1 MNGFQAVSRLE
12 ILVDIVPKWIP
23 LAVQNV
29 TVQEGGSKALPED
42 YFKIPS
48 KHFEGLDCEF
58 VLLKPP
64 KHGYVENSHF
74 PRVKLMK
81 FTRKQVENELIS
93 YVHDDSE
100 DLLDNF
106 TIFANSSELGKQSL
120 PQTLSVTVESVND
133 EAPVIT
139 TNKILQVW
147 VNSVT
152 EITSGELCAE
162 DGDSSP
168 QDLAYLVS
176 PPSNGHLALKSFP
189 GLSMQNFTQAQISEG
204 QLVFVHTGAMSGRF
218 NFQVTDGLNFT
229 PQQMFSITARAL
241 IISLEVNR
249 GLSISPG
256 AVVKEGDKVLIGQ
269 SKSDASNLLLKL
281 PKPQCSSYE
290 TWFQVTSL
298 PHRGTIMVGERNIT
312 KSKPS
317 FSQYVIN
324 KLGITYLHDDSESL
338 ADNFT
343 FAVWPNQKSKS
354 TTKPEADFL
363 EEMFHITI
371 TPINDKAQELRTKG
385 FG

>member
-1 MNGFQAVSRLE
+1 MSEQTTRSNSTPRVPQSVAECWSTSSGPSSFSLHDLKRGRVIYRHDGSGSFDVFNLTVTVKDTYLEVGVYVQVDSESYQHHTQILHSKTLVVEEGKPVKLSRGRLQTTPDQQQDCFLLDVMNGFQAVSRLE

-23 LAVQNV
+23 LAVQNF

-74 PRVKLMK
+74 PRAKLMK
-81 FTRKQVENELIS
+81 FTRKQVGNGLIS

-139 TNKILQVW
+139 ANKILQVW

-152 EITSGELCAE
+152 EITSSELCSE

-189 GLSMQNFTQAQISEG
+189 GLSMQNFTQAQINEG
-204 QLVFVHTGAMSGRF
+204 QLVFVHTGMSLR
-218 NFQVTDGLNFT
+218 
-229 PQQMFSITARAL
+229 
-241 IISLEVNR
+241 
-249 GLSISPG
+249 
-256 AVVKEGDKVLIGQ
+256 K
-269 SKSDASNLLLKL
+269 
-281 PKPQCSSYE
+281 
-290 TWFQVTSL
+290 
-298 PHRGTIMVGERNIT
+298 
-312 KSKPS
+312 
-317 FSQYVIN
+317 
-324 KLGITYLHDDSESL
+324 
-338 ADNFT
+338 
-343 FAVWPNQKSKS
+343 
-354 TTKPEADFL
+354 TT
-363 EEMFHITI
+363 
-371 TPINDKAQELRTKG
+371 
-385 FG
+385 